1 VVGLLTWPCQLF
13 VPGGWGPGVG
23 FVVVLAVVVV
33 LGLLV
38 TPVDCPCVTGVSTFP
53 YYENTLN

>member
-13 VPGGWGPGVG
+13 VPGGWGPGVDC
-23 FVVVLAVVVV
+23 VVVLVVVVV
-33 LGLLV
+33 LGLFL

-53 YYENTLN
+53 QIF